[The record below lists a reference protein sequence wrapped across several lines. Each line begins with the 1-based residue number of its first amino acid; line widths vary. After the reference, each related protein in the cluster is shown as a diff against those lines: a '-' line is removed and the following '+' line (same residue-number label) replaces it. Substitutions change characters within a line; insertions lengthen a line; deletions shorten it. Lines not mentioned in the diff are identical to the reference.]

1 MVRRI
6 SLECPVTVV
15 TARKIL
21 LKFEGVSA
29 RGQQLWP
36 LPAPGLQ
43 APSHGRALARAQP
56 WEVGRSRSDINFLS
70 QFTAWALQVAS
81 KIDRDLVT
89 LSNGGIASNLSKD
102 LGRSDSFP
110 LSVIGDSA
118 NSFGSEEVGMRS

>member
-43 APSHGRALARAQP
+43 APSRGRALARAQP

-81 KIDRDLVT
+81 KIDRDLMT

-102 LGRSDSFP
+102 LGRNDSFP